1 MPDVK
6 NIYATPQQQQQ
17 QQQKSFSTIQEE
29 QQHFSIRRVA
39 GSRDDYKADIK
50 GKCNEANTGTPLENL
65 KKKHL

>member
-6 NIYATPQQQQQ
+6 NIYATPQQQQQQ

-50 GKCNEANTGTPLENL
+50 GKF
-65 KKKHL
+65 